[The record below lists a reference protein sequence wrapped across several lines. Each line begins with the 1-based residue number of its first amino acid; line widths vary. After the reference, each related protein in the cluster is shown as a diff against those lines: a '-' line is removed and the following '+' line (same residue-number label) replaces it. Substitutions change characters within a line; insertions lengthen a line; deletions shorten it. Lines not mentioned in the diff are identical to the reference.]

1 MKRFQHSTYSL
12 ISVVV
17 LCLLLI
23 GCTRARPEPN
33 LSANGAAEAV
43 PAASATPVPQDLTQA
58 TSISVNSAN
67 EDTSTSMNTDATN
80 NAISTTSSST
90 VDGGSADVPV
100 VPTAVSIT
108 SDTATDP
115 DVTGNVAIHTVQPGE
130 NLYRIALTYN
140 VELEELVSLN
150 GLSSA
155 DVIYVGQEI
164 KVPGITSVSGTAGNV
179 YIVQA
184 GDTLSSIAFRYGVS
198 TQEILFEN
206 TLDSADVIYV
216 GQQLAIP

>member
-1 MKRFQHSTYSL
+1 MIRFQQSKFSL
-12 ISVVV
+12 ICVVV

-33 LSANGAAEAV
+33 LPT
-43 PAASATPVPQDLTQA
+43 PAPSETPVVQDLMQA
-58 TSISVNSAN
+58 TSISVTSAN
-67 EDTSTSMNTDATN
+67 EDTSTSVNASENIN
-80 NAISTTSSST
+80 NAVSTTSSST
-90 VDGGSADVPV
+90 VDSGSVDVPV
-100 VPTAVSIT
+100 VPTAVSII
-108 SDTATDP
+108 SETATDP
-115 DVTGNVAIHTVQPGE
+115 DETSNVAIHTVQPGE

-140 VELEELVSLN
+140 VELDELVSLN
-150 GLSSA
+150 NLSSA

-179 YIVQA
+179 YIVQP

-206 TLDSADVIYV
+206 TLESADVIFV